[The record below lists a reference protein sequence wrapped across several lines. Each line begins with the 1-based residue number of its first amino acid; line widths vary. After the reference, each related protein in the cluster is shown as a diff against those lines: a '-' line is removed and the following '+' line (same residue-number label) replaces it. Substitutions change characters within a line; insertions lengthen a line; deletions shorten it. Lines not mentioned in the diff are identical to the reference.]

1 MDLAF
6 VLPVLF
12 GCIIVGAFCGFGVYF
27 FKQGKANV
35 ELALEKETVN
45 RLLEDARTQQKE
57 IVLQAKDEA
66 LKFRQEAE
74 YEIKERRAELARVEH
89 RLQQK
94 EENLQQKEEN
104 LERKAERQEQRE
116 KNLNS
121 RERDLDLLKVQ
132 AEEVRSRQQLELE
145 RISGMSNEQAREQL
159 LTRFEEEARHH
170 AGARV
175 RRIEEEA
182 REKAEEKARKILS
195 VAVSRIA
202 SDYVGEATVSTVPLP
217 SDEMKGRI
225 IGREGRNIRAFEQA
239 TGVDLIVDDTPEA
252 VTLSCFD
259 PVRREIGRRALL
271 KLVSDGRIHQA
282 RIEEAVSKAK
292 QEVEQQ
298 IREDGE
304 KAAFEAGVQGVH
316 PDILKLLGRL
326 RYRTSYGQNQLY
338 HAIEVSHLAGVIAA
352 ELGADVRIAK
362 AGALLHDIGKVMD
375 QEIEGPHA
383 IIGAEMIRRLMKAP
397 EIAHA
402 VGAHHSEEDPQS
414 VEAWIVMAADAM
426 SGGRPGARREQVETY
441 IRRLE
446 ALEEMAGAME
456 GVERC
461 FAIQAGREIRI
472 LVRPEVVDDVAAMRM
487 ARDLSKRIEENLQ
500 YPGQIKITI
509 IRETRAVDYA
519 K

>member
-1 MDLAF
+1 MDLALTL
-6 VLPVLF
+6 VVLF
-12 GCIIVGAFCGFGVYF
+12 GCIIAGAFCGFGVYF
-27 FKQGKANV
+27 YKQGKANV
-35 ELALEKETVN
+35 SLALERETVN
-45 RLLEDARTQQKE
+45 RLLEEARTQQKE
-57 IVLQAKDEA
+57 IILQAKDEA

-74 YEIKERRAELARVEH
+74 TEIKERRSELTRVEQ
-89 RLQQK
+89 R
-94 EENLQQKEEN
+94 LQQKEEN
-104 LERKAERQEQRE
+104 LERKSERQEQRE
-116 KNLNS
+116 KSLNS
-121 RERDLDLLKVQ
+121 REREIDVLKLHT
-132 AEEVRSRQQLELE
+132 EEHRSRQFIELE
-145 RISGMSNEQAREQL
+145 RISGMSGEQARDYQIS
-159 LTRFEEEARHH
+159 RFEEEARHF
-170 AGARV
+170 AGAKV

-202 SDYVGEATVSTVPLP
+202 SEYVGEATVSTVTLP

-259 PVRREIGRRALL
+259 PVRREIARRALH
-271 KLVSDGRIHQA
+271 KLITDGRIHQA
-282 RIEEAVSKAK
+282 RIEEAVGKAK

-298 IREDGE
+298 LREDGE
-304 KAAFEAGVQGVH
+304 KAAFDAGVQGIH

-326 RYRTSYGQNQLY
+326 RYRTSYGQNQLH
-338 HAIEVSHLAGVIAA
+338 HAVEVSHIAGVLAA
-352 ELGADVRIAK
+352 ELGANVPIAK

-383 IIGAEMIRRLMKAP
+383 IIGAEAIRRLMKAP

-446 ALEEMAGAME
+446 ALEEMANSLE

-461 FAIQAGREIRI
+461 FAIQAGREVRI
-472 LVRPEVVDDVAAMRM
+472 LVRPEIVDDVTAMRM

-500 YPGQIKITI
+500 YPGQIKVTI
-509 IRETRAVDYA
+509 IRETRAVEYA

>member
-1 MDLAF
+1 MDLA
-6 VLPVLF
+6 LMLTILF
-12 GCIIVGAFCGFGVYF
+12 GCIAGAFCGFGVYF
-27 FKQGKANV
+27 YNQGKAKI

-45 RLLEDARTQQKE
+45 RLLEEARTQQKE
-57 IVLQAKDEA
+57 IILQAKDEA
-66 LKFRQEAE
+66 LKFRHEAE
-74 YEIKERRAELARVEH
+74 HEIKERRAELARIEQ

-94 EENLQQKEEN
+94 DENLQQKEEN

-116 KNLNS
+116 KSLNV
-121 RERDLDLLKVQ
+121 RERELDILKVQ
-132 AEEVRSRQQLELE
+132 AEEARSRQLVELE
-145 RISGMSNEQAREQL
+145 RISGMSNDQAREFL
-159 LTRFEEEARHH
+159 INRFEDEARHF
-170 AGARV
+170 ASARV

-182 REKAEEKARKILS
+182 REKADEKARKIVS
-195 VAVSRIA
+195 VAISRVA
-202 SDYVGEATVSTVPLP
+202 SDYVSEATVSTVPLP

-225 IGREGRNIRAFEQA
+225 IGREGRNIRAFEQV

-259 PVRREIGRRALL
+259 PVRREIAKRALS
-271 KLVSDGRIHQA
+271 KLIADGRIHQA

-304 KAAFEAGVQGVH
+304 KAAMDAGVHGIH
-316 PDILKLLGRL
+316 PDIIKLLGRL

-338 HAIEVSHLAGVIAA
+338 HAIEVSHLAGVIAN
-352 ELGADVRIAK
+352 ELGANVYVAK

-383 IIGAEMIRRLMKAP
+383 VIGGELIRRLMKAP
-397 EIAHA
+397 EVAHA
-402 VGAHHSEEDPQS
+402 VAAHHSEEDPQS

-446 ALEEMAGAME
+446 ALEEMAGSME

-472 LVRPEVVDDVAAMRM
+472 LVRPEIVDDVKAMRM

-500 YPGQIKITI
+500 YPGQIKVTI